1 MLENNLWNF
10 FFSRK
15 IALNFVAQTSK
26 FVYKYRNQW
35 IGIIG
40 EIEIYGY
47 KSSPVSTA
55 NLRRALKSVDFEIK
69 YTKNFVKEV
78 ILSSS
83 TTPWKRLQIIWK
95 RNPCVWQAKMSS
107 SDLKATFPNPD
118 AAGYVGF
125 ANLPNQVSFS
135 KAMILL
141 ISFLIFTMCLTWV
154 QCPYIKFW

>member
-1 MLENNLWNF
+1 MLENNLSF
-10 FFSRK
+10 FFSKK
-15 IALNFVAQTSK
+15 IALNFVSQTSK

-78 ILSSS
+78 ILSFF
-83 TTPWKRLQIIWK
+83 R
-95 RNPCVWQAKMSS
+95 V
-107 SDLKATFPNPD
+107 
-118 AAGYVGF
+118 YV
-125 ANLPNQVSFS
+125 PRP
-135 KAMILL
+135 K
-141 ISFLIFTMCLTWV
+141 
-154 QCPYIKFW
+154 